1 MEPILLSFIAGFSV
15 ILLILGFKYSG
26 NRKKIDYTER
36 VAPTVTQ
43 KQSLVSQNTDERSM
57 LTKFNDLWAGLAFGA
72 GYSEV
77 VAFNLGKIL
86 VAICAVVGIAIFGA
100 TQIVPLAIFV
110 GVVPMAFGWLFLTGK
125 GVKRSVKIE
134 KQMSTFVTSIYMYIQ
149 SGLQPVTAIMQ
160 AVDATPEPLRAELVP
175 LVISLKNNEN
185 ERVAFRKLRD
195 RTGNGEL
202 RELCSNISIALA
214 EGSDIGRQLMNLSE
228 VVRVKGEL
236 RAEIQSELQDP
247 RMTSVIGFLSF
258 FLFFGISWFSQEDA
272 KALWSTLMGTILLSV
287 AAGLAAL
294 GGFIAFRIIKKAQD
308 VA

>member
-1 MEPILLSFIAGFSV
+1 MEPIVLSFAAGFAV
-15 ILLILGFKYSG
+15 ILFILGVRYSG
-26 NRKKIDYTER
+26 TRKRTDYAER

-43 KQSLVSQNTDERSM
+43 KKSLVSQNTDERSM
-57 LTKFNDLWAGLAFGA
+57 LTKFNDMWAGLAFGA
-72 GYSEV
+72 GYTEV
-77 VAFNLGKIL
+77 VAFNLGKVLVIL
-86 VAICAVVGIAIFGA
+86 CILTGIGIFGA
-100 TQIVPLAIFV
+100 TQIVPLTVFV
-110 GVVPMAFGWLFLTGK
+110 SLIPMAVAWLYLTGQ

-160 AVDATPEPLRAELVP
+160 AVDATPEPLRAELIP

-214 EGSDIGRQLMNLSE
+214 EGSDIGKQLMNLSE

-272 KALWSTLMGTILLSV
+272 KALWSTLIGTILLSA